1 MKLSCCCGVVIGF
14 VLAMILSAALCWYFY
29 AKNDPEAAADNIEEV
44 EEKWENIKNGG
55 DEVIKKVKK
64 ASSCA
69 PKETQKI
76 KEKIEDMID

>member
-55 DEVIKKVKK
+55 DEVIRQVKK

-69 PKETQKI
+69 PTGTQKI
-76 KEKIEDMID
+76 KEKIEDIVD

>member
-1 MKLSCCCGVVIGF
+1 MKLSCCCGVVAGF

-29 AKNDPEAAADNIEEV
+29 AKNDPEAAAENIEEV

-64 ASSCA
+64 ASSYA

-76 KEKIEDMID
+76 KEKIEDIID